1 MCNSLCICQFYILFL
16 LMRNHTICKY
26 DKENGSRPDETAGNV
41 ESEQSNFKG
50 TCYVLS

>member
-1 MCNSLCICQFYILFL
+1 MYMSVLYTVFIDEKPYNLY
-16 LMRNHTICKY
+16 
-26 DKENGSRPDETAGNV
+26 KENGSRPDETAGNV